1 MILKLL
7 VVGLG
12 NINLG
17 GRIVKDVTVNLD
29 FIDQSY
35 NFWTRVQDLHKNNK
49 LPPLQDGECPVM
61 EWECRYCNFK
71 EVCDERA

>member
-1 MILKLL
+1 MCYNKDTS
-7 VVGLG
+7 
-12 NINLG
+12 
-17 GRIVKDVTVNLD
+17 IVKEVTVDLD

-61 EWECRYCNFK
+61 EWECKYCNFK
-71 EVCDERA
+71 EICDERG